1 MKKILLLAAM
11 AAVSVT
17 MNAQEDFTPEAYKF
31 SQRAV
36 GEKLIMQH
44 ADATWNTPPMS
55 SAAIEAEAPEGGFVT
70 LNANADVNNGMNA
83 TCIVDLGGNVGHVL
97 AITGASMEGLNAA
110 YAAAGLG
117 AVKNEPEAGIGAMQ
131 INMYTDPST
140 TPAAAIVQSDIVVNA
155 WATTTAPDQVVWANY
170 YYMTAANDVTPRGA
184 NNWSGN
190 TLMITDFCKYDED
203 GDLEVDD
210 DENAI
215 YDPTRWLRLTTLVK
229 TLAKDTEDWPYSNA
243 VKAKLWTGGSF
254 GNVVLFIKE
263 LTFKTTEYTADSE
276 ELTSQTNHQ
285 RTYEVWNPD
294 PDNVADAIKTVQTAA
309 KFDVR
314 NGQFASLENAEVF
327 TLDGKRVLAG
337 TKGQLAPGA
346 YIAKIK
352 GVSVKF
358 VVK

>member
-1 MKKILLLAAM
+1 MKKFLLLAAM

-44 ADATWNTPPMS
+44 VDANWNTPPMS

-70 LNANADVNNGMNA
+70 LNNNSDVNNGMNA

-140 TPAAAIVQSDIVVNA
+140 TPEAAIVQSDIVVNA

-170 YYMTAANDVTPRGA
+170 YHMTSANDVTPREA

-190 TLMITDFCKYDED
+190 SLMITDFCQYDEE
-203 GDLEVDD
+203 GDLIIDD
-210 DENAI
+210 EENAI
-215 YDPTRWLRLTTLVK
+215 YDPTRWLRLTTLIK
-229 TLAKDTEDWPYSNA
+229 TLAKDTEDRPYSNA

-263 LTFKTTEYTADSE
+263 LTFKTTEYTPESE
-276 ELTSQTNHQ
+276 EFTSQTNHK

>member
-1 MKKILLLAAM
+1 MKKFLLLAAM

-31 SQRAV
+31 SKRAV

-44 ADATWNTPPMS
+44 TDATWNTPPMS

-117 AVKNEPEAGIGAMQ
+117 AVKNEPEAPIGAMQ

-170 YYMTAANDVTPRGA
+170 YYMTAANDVTPREA
-184 NNWSGN
+184 NIWSGN
-190 TLMITDFCKYDED
+190 SLMITDFCKYDED

-215 YDPTRWLRLTTLVK
+215 YDPTRWLRLTTLIK
-229 TLAKDTEDWPYSNA
+229 TLGKDTDDWPYSNA

-263 LTFKTTEYTADSE
+263 LTFKTTEYTPDSE
-276 ELTSQTNHQ
+276 EFTSQTNHK